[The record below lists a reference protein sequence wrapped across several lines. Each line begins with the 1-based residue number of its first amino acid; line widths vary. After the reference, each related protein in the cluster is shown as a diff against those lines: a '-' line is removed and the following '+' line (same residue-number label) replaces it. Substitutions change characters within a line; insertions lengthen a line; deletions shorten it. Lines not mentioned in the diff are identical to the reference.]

1 MCGIAAIFS
10 ASGNI
15 SSRDKERMDRGILLQ
30 NHRGPD
36 ATGVFSDDH
45 VVLGHNRL
53 SIIDL
58 SDSSNQPFYRP
69 DLGYRIIF
77 NGEIYNYRE
86 LKRELIQKG
95 FEFHSDSDTEVILV
109 AYKAY
114 GNKVCSKLIGMFA
127 FLIYDEKQK
136 SIFVAR
142 DRFGEKPIFYISDRE
157 DKIYL
162 ASELSALASIYP
174 RDLTINQ
181 DAVVDLIENL
191 YISDFHTIYR
201 EVNQFPKAH
210 YLLGKHKFELSQYY
224 KLPSELGENIPFDVL
239 KKHTKDKLYK
249 IIQRELHADVPVAS
263 FLSSGIDSSLITAI
277 ANDLKP
283 GIQAITMGTSDKNM
297 DETSG
302 AKEFAKKLN
311 INHEVVP
318 VDIDSL
324 SRLGNILKD
333 IQPLADASLIPS
345 FMVTDQIKS
354 RYKVMLSG
362 DGGDELFGSYNRT
375 NLYQSV
381 KFRGI
386 LGGNKVIEKV
396 LGNHNS
402 WVEKQFATRLN
413 DRNRMT
419 LGGWSGYY
427 RRHNLNNSLV
437 SKVFNKSKNIHAT
450 WQKFVELE
458 KELGENHSKISFH
471 VDYATKLPGAFLY
484 KIDSAA
490 MHSSVEVRAPF
501 LDHTLVDYLMSV
513 PVDSMMP
520 NRIDKELTKS
530 ILEDFT
536 GKVKHGPKKGFSI
549 PYASFMQN
557 EWGELLESM
566 ILEGV
571 SSIYFDFNR
580 EGIISLIKQHRTS
593 PTPTLARV
601 LFGILVLEIWLRVF
615 HLKVPHD
622 FLTQKI

>member
-1 MCGIAAIFS
+1 M
-10 ASGNI
+10 
-15 SSRDKERMDRGILLQ
+15 
-30 NHRGPD
+30 
-36 ATGVFSDDH
+36 
-45 VVLGHNRL
+45 
-53 SIIDL
+53 
-58 SDSSNQPFYRP
+58 
-69 DLGYRIIF
+69 
-77 NGEIYNYRE
+77 
-86 LKRELIQKG
+86 
-95 FEFHSDSDTEVILV
+95 
-109 AYKAY
+109 
-114 GNKVCSKLIGMFA
+114 
-127 FLIYDEKQK
+127 
-136 SIFVAR
+136 
-142 DRFGEKPIFYISDRE
+142 
-157 DKIYL
+157 
-162 ASELSALASIYP
+162 
-174 RDLTINQ
+174 INQ
-181 DAVVDLIENL
+181 EAVVDLIENL
-191 YISDFHTIYR
+191 YISDFHTIYKQ
-201 EVNQFPKAH
+201 VNQFPRAH
-210 YLLGKHKFELSQYY
+210 YLFAKDKFEFKPYY
-224 KLPSELGENIPFDVL
+224 KLPSKIGEPVPFDVL
-239 KKHTKDKLYK
+239 KKNTKEKLYE

-277 ANDLKP
+277 ANDIKP
-283 GIQAITMGTSDKNM
+283 GIQAITMGTKDKDM

-302 AKEFAKKLN
+302 AREFARKLN

-345 FMVTDQIKS
+345 FMVTDQIKD

-381 KFRGI
+381 KFHG
-386 LGGNKVIEKV
+386 LPGGNKVIEKV
-396 LGNHNS
+396 LGNQTS
-402 WVEKQFATRLN
+402 WVEKQFAARLN

-427 RRHNLNNSLV
+427 RRHNLNNSLL
-437 SKVFNKSKNIHAT
+437 SSVFNQQQNINAT
-450 WQKFVELE
+450 WRKFLSLE
-458 KELGENHSKISFH
+458 KELGENYSKISFH

-513 PVDSMMP
+513 PVSSMMP
-520 NRIDKELTKS
+520 NHIDKELTRS

-549 PYASFMQN
+549 PYAGFMQN
-557 EWGELLESM
+557 EWGILLQSM
-566 ILEGV
+566 IQEGV
-571 SSIYFDFNR
+571 SSSFFDFNR
-580 EGIISLIKQHRTS
+580 EGILSLIKQHQTQ